1 MANPVVSL
9 KQLLHRHEYRICA
22 QQISSSSR
30 VRWHLGHDE
39 GITLDLVL
47 GADSL
52 QPSTFSLQPSA
63 FSHQPSAFSFQ
74 HPSRA
79 WALCIEPET
88 CVGAGATVLIV
99 IDPGG
104 KLWSTPA
111 LRLCAR
117 LSACPRLA
125 PYIGS
130 WR

>member
-52 QPSTFSLQPSA
+52 QPSA
-63 FSHQPSAFSFQ
+63 FSHQPSAFSHQ
-74 HPSRA
+74 
-79 WALCIEPET
+79 
-88 CVGAGATVLIV
+88 
-99 IDPGG
+99 
-104 KLWSTPA
+104 
-111 LRLCAR
+111 
-117 LSACPRLA
+117 LSAFEAGLLAFVSPRWSDRPPFCTLRVDRK
-125 PYIGS
+125 S
-130 WR
+130 TR

>member
-52 QPSTFSLQPSA
+52 QPSAFNLQPSA
-63 FSHQPSAFSFQ
+63 ISHQPSAFSFQ
-74 HPSRA
+74 
-79 WALCIEPET
+79 
-88 CVGAGATVLIV
+88 
-99 IDPGG
+99 
-104 KLWSTPA
+104 
-111 LRLCAR
+111 
-117 LSACPRLA
+117 LSAFEAGLLAFVSPRWSGRPPFCTL
-125 PYIGS
+125 
-130 WR
+130 RV